1 MKRLSALFA
10 AALFCVAAP
19 PVWAQPHAVAQRS
32 TPVENANYGRDFKL
46 HDPDGSV
53 KRLADFQGAA
63 LVLFFGYTSC
73 PDACP
78 SALLK
83 LREALLLLPEAA
95 RAKVQVRFVT
105 LDPERDSPAV
115 LKDYLGMFGEQ
126 FHALTGTPAEIAE
139 AKKEFR
145 VYARRSTLPGTDF
158 YVIDHSTSMFLF
170 DPQGKL
176 RLVAPHAIS
185 AENLAKDLQSLLD
198 APRKAGE

>member
-126 FHALTGTPAEIAE
+126 FHALTGTRAEIDA
-139 AKKEFR
+139 AAKEFR
-145 VYARRSTLPGTDF
+145 IYARRSTLPGTDF
-158 YVIDHSTSMFLF
+158 YVIDHSTNLFLF

-198 APRKAGE
+198 APRKADD

>member
-198 APRKAGE
+198 APRKAGD

>member
-1 MKRLSALFA
+1 MNRLSALLA
-10 AALFCVAAP
+10 AALFCVAASP
-19 PVWAQPHAVAQRS
+19 AWAQPHAVAQRS

-53 KRLADFQGAA
+53 KRLADFRGAV

-78 SALLK
+78 TALLK
-83 LREALLLLPEAA
+83 LHEALALLPEAA

-158 YVIDHSTSMFLF
+158 YVIDHSTNLFLF

>member
-10 AALFCVAAP
+10 AALFCVAAS

-53 KRLADFQGAA
+53 KRLADFRGAP

-83 LREALLLLPEAA
+83 LREALARLPEAA

-139 AKKEFR
+139 AMKEFR
-145 VYARRSTLPGTDF
+145 VYARRSTLPDTDF

-170 DPQGKL
+170 DPSARL
-176 RLVAPHAIS
+176 RMVAPHS
-185 AENLAKDLQSLLD
+185 LPAEALAKDLQTLLD
-198 APRKAGE
+198 APEPAGN